1 MATVQKRGNTYKIT
15 VSCGYDVLGKQ
26 IRKTMTYVP
35 EPNMTQRQIEKEV
48 ERQKVLFEQMCQ
60 SGSYINSNIKFAD
73 FIDVWEKDYA
83 QIQLAPKTY
92 ERYKI
97 LLKRIIPELGHLKIS
112 KIQPHHLLSFYNL
125 LSETRCRPSK
135 CFANDV
141 LINKMKSYSV
151 AELSRNTKIS
161 QTTIRDIKDGK
172 PTTEEKAKILCDKL
186 NIKKSGYNVIDDNAT
201 LSERTILHYHRL
213 LSGIFNIAIQWQVI
227 NDNPCARVKPP
238 KVTQKEISFLD
249 DIQAKELISLI
260 DKAPIQYKT
269 MIITL
274 IYTGMRLGELCG
286 LEWKDVDFGNEIIT
300 VRRSSQYISGRGI
313 ITKEPKNKSSIR
325 TNKYPSVLF
334 KLLKDYKV
342 WQTRERLKLGDRWN
356 DTDRLFTTY
365 DGLPIHPNTL
375 NTWLKKFL
383 ENTDLPHITV
393 HSLRHTNATLLIA
406 GGVDIR
412 TVSKRLGHSQT
423 STTLNIYTHA
433 IQSADAM
440 AAQTIGDILNKNA

>member
-1 MATVQKRGNTYKIT
+1 M
-15 VSCGYDVLGKQ
+15 
-26 IRKTMTYVP
+26 
-35 EPNMTQRQIEKEV
+35 
-48 ERQKVLFEQMCQ
+48 
-60 SGSYINSNIKFAD
+60 
-73 FIDVWEKDYA
+73 
-83 QIQLAPKTY
+83 
-92 ERYKI
+92 
-97 LLKRIIPELGHLKIS
+97 
-112 KIQPHHLLSFYNL
+112 
-125 LSETRCRPSK
+125 
-135 CFANDV
+135 
-141 LINKMKSYSV
+141 
-151 AELSRNTKIS
+151 
-161 QTTIRDIKDGK
+161 
-172 PTTEEKAKILCDKL
+172 
-186 NIKKSGYNVIDDNAT
+186 
-201 LSERTILHYHRL
+201 
-213 LSGIFNIAIQWQVI
+213 
-227 NDNPCARVKPP
+227 KPP

-249 DIQAKELISLI
+249 DVQAKELISLI
-260 DKAPIQYKT
+260 DDAPIQYKT

-286 LEWKDVDFGNEIIT
+286 LEWKDVDFDNEIIT
-300 VRRSSQYISGRGI
+300 VRRSSQYISGKGI

-342 WQTRERLKLGDRWN
+342 WQARERLKLGDRWN

-365 DGLPIHPNTL
+365 DGLPMHPNTL

-383 ENTDLPHITV
+383 ENTNLPRITV

-440 AAQTIGDILNKNA
+440 ASETIGDILNKNA